1 MMRRLSCVFSA
12 LANKIRYLLVSGTI
26 AALLIFSCGGSNLVN
41 NGGSGT
47 GVGNGYISAQVLHP
61 DYTPVK
67 NAQVR
72 LRSINYVADTSL
84 SGNSIQNDTIV
95 NTVTNSNG
103 QFRIDSIRNN
113 KTYFI
118 EVLCD
123 GVNKDDSGT
132 LFIVNKDTSTV
143 ELEPRIIAPVKKI
156 EGTIIISSLPGNAL
170 IQVYGIERVTRSNPA
185 GKFELNDLPVGKCER
200 NECEYKLKV
209 TIPQK
214 DGTVKI
220 YNSELEIIFDSNN
233 NIINTE
239 FELEDD

>member
-1 MMRRLSCVFSA
+1 MSRHYCSIGL
-12 LANKIRYLLVSGTI
+12 LAHSIRFLLVSGMI
-26 AALLIFSCGGSNLVN
+26 ATLLMYSCGGTNLVN
-41 NGGSGT
+41 NSGSGT

-67 NAQVR
+67 NAKVR
-72 LRSINYVADTSL
+72 LRSVNYVADTLL
-84 SGNSIQNDTIV
+84 SGNSIQNDTIA

-103 QFRIDSIRNN
+103 QFRIDSILVAEAKLNLVR
-113 KTYFI
+113 
-118 EVLCD
+118 
-123 GVNKDDSGT
+123 
-132 LFIVNKDTSTV
+132 V
-143 ELEPRIIAPVKKI
+143 EWSLKILIASRIIAPVKHI
-156 EGTIIISSLPGNAL
+156 EGTIIISSLPSNAL

-185 GKFELNDLPVGKCER
+185 GKFELNDLPVGKCEE

-220 YNSELEIIFDSNN
+220 YKSELEIKFDSNN
-233 NIINTE
+233 NIIKTE

>member
-1 MMRRLSCVFSA
+1 MSRHYCSIGL
-12 LANKIRYLLVSGTI
+12 LAHSIRFLLVSGMI
-26 AALLIFSCGGSNLVN
+26 ATLLMYSCGGTNLVN
-41 NGGSGT
+41 NSGSGT

-67 NAQVR
+67 NAKVR
-72 LRSINYVADTSL
+72 LRSVNYVADTLL
-84 SGNSIQNDTIV
+84 SGNSIQNDTIA

-113 KTYFI
+113 KTYYI
-118 EVLCD
+118 EVLSD
-123 GVNKDDSGT
+123 DANKDDSGT

-143 ELEPRIIAPVKKI
+143 QLEPRIIAPVKHI
-156 EGTIIISSLPGNAL
+156 EGTIIISSLPSNAL

-185 GKFELNDLPVGKCER
+185 GKFELNDLPVGKCEE

-220 YNSELEIIFDSNN
+220 YKSELEIKFDSNN
-233 NIINTE
+233 NIIKTE